1 MPARAGVPILVAL
14 LLGVG
19 ERTATASDFPDGYD
33 EWAYF
38 VAGPRVPRATGAD
51 VGSDREEGGT
61 SSVREELV
69 DTGRG
74 YNAYVLAYEITD
86 RYAYASVRH
95 EARIRAVGLH
105 PLDHGKF
112 LSLFVRGA
120 PGTSLEITARE
131 SRERASRWRLRLP
144 ADASLGTWTN
154 LKLPVAELGPVPGRE
169 PARALDALVFAVVRR
184 DEDPLPL
191 KGRLELALLS
201 FTDDPTPMT
210 ALPSLSPSSLPR
222 LRDYR
227 DLTGPLA
234 PTPVATEPPPPTA
247 TTRYEAGGT
256 SRLALLLTDAA
267 SDWLGLAHGLK
278 AMGVPFRVVHRAA
291 DAAAHRAVLAYPS
304 LRHLSP
310 ADEGVLAAHVTSG
323 GTLVAVVDGP
333 LGPRLEGV
341 LGTRVDGI
349 SAAHDRLVLLR
360 VPGGRA
366 DAPAE
371 ERAIPLFDTARGT
384 PLLEVHA
391 LTEGPG
397 VEVVARYRDDGRT
410 AATKRVDA
418 ASGGKAYA
426 WGADLG
432 RLLSIAQNDGA
443 AGAAFHFVNHYQP
456 AGDLFLRFLAVVWRE
471 ASPGTA
477 VRLRTAPLGRAVPM
491 LLTHDVDESAAVQR
505 AADFADSEQRLG
517 VRATY
522 FLLPKYSLP
531 EFDDDDYIFHT
542 IGGRPTADWWRDL
555 ARQGHELAS
564 HSTTHASDFDQP
576 GAWPMGTGV
585 ETFETYDP
593 RFTCEGPYPET
604 ECARVSKVRRCRTA
618 AFPCGLRK
626 TVGGSLLGELR
637 VSRLLVERVSSAP
650 VRSFRSGFL
659 LWPKHLNEAL
669 AATGYAY
676 SSVGT
681 CNAHLTHLPY
691 QSNHGQGRSEL
702 DVFEFCVASDD
713 QDQPLSAVDAPGTR
727 LRQALDLVDRLSE
740 YGGIFVQLIHPAD
753 TWSDWR
759 TNLAFQEAL
768 VQRVQAVPN
777 LAHFATLSDFGAFW
791 RARDAV
797 EVDVRPGRSPGTHR
811 LRLVAPRPIAGLS
824 LDVPAGW
831 RRVLRRSLPIRSEL
845 DPKRSVLVIR
855 ESWTGVLEID
865 VSE

>member
-1 MPARAGVPILVAL
+1 VRAVVVASLALALVLAAGARADPAP
-14 LLGVG
+14 
-19 ERTATASDFPDGYD
+19 AFPDGHD

-38 VAGPRVPRATGAD
+38 PVGRHVPRATGAD
-51 VGSDREEGGT
+51 IGSDQEEGGT

-74 YNAYVLAYEITD
+74 YAAYVLSYDIPD
-86 RYAYASVRH
+86 RYVYASVRH

-105 PLDHGKF
+105 PLDDRKF

-144 ADASLGTWTN
+144 ADASLETWTN
-154 LKLPVAELGPVPGRE
+154 LKLPVAELGPVPERE
-169 PARALDALVFAVVRR
+169 RARALDALVFAVVRR
-184 DEDPLPL
+184 AEDPSRLT
-191 KGRLELALLS
+191 GRLELALLS
-201 FTDDPTPMT
+201 FTDDPAPMT
-210 ALPSLSPSSLPR
+210 ALPVLSPASLPR

-227 DLTGPLA
+227 DLTGPSAPSPLA
-234 PTPVATEPPPPTA
+234 TAPPPPTA
-247 TTRYEAGGT
+247 TTRYEAGGP
-256 SRLALLLTDAA
+256 SRLALLLTDEA

-278 AMGVPFRVVHRAA
+278 AMGVPFRIVRSAA
-291 DAAAHRAVLAYPS
+291 DAVAHRAVLAYPS

-310 ADEGVLAAHVTSG
+310 ADGEALAAHVANG

-333 LGPRLEGV
+333 LGPPLEGV
-341 LGTRVDGI
+341 LGTRVDG
-349 SAAHDRLVLLR
+349 ARTAHDRLVLSR

-366 DAPAE
+366 DATGE
-371 ERAIPLFDTARGT
+371 ERAIPLFDTAREM

-391 LTEGPG
+391 LTAGPD
-397 VEVVARYRDDGRT
+397 VEVVARYQDDGRP
-410 AATKRVDA
+410 AATRRADA
-418 ASGGKAYA
+418 VSGGKAYA

-432 RLLSIAQNDGA
+432 RLLLLAQNDGA
-443 AGAAFHFVNHYQP
+443 AGAALHFVNHYQP
-456 AGDLFLRFLAVVWRE
+456 AGDLFLRFLAEVWRD
-471 ASPGTA
+471 AAPGTA
-477 VRLRTAPLGRAVPM
+477 VRLRTAPLGRAVPV
-491 LLTHDVDESAAVQR
+491 LLTHDVDESAAVRR
-505 AADFADSEQRLG
+505 AADFADSEQRRG
-517 VRATY
+517 VPATY

-564 HSTTHASDFDQP
+564 HSTTHASDFDQED
-576 GAWPMGTGV
+576 AWPLGTGL
-585 ETFETYDP
+585 EAFETYDP
-593 RFTCEGPYPET
+593 RFTCAGPYPET

-618 AFPCGLRK
+618 AFTCGLRK

-637 VSRLLVERVSSAP
+637 VSKHLVEQVSSAP

-669 AATGYAY
+669 AATDYGYA
-676 SSVGT
+676 SVGT

-691 QSNHGQGRSEL
+691 QLNHGQGRSEL

-727 LRQALDLVDRLSE
+727 LRQALDLVDRLAE
-740 YGGIFVQLIHPAD
+740 YGGLFVQLIHPAD

-768 VQRVQAVPN
+768 VERVQAVPD

-791 RARDAV
+791 RARDGV
-797 EVDVRPGRSPGTHR
+797 EVDVRPGRSPGTQR
-811 LRLVAPRPIAGLS
+811 LRLAASRPIAGLS
-824 LDVPAGW
+824 LDVPPRW
-831 RRVLRRSLPIRSEL
+831 RRVLRRSQPVHAEL
-845 DPKRSVLVIR
+845 DPQRSVLVIR
-855 ESWTGVLEID
+855 EPWTGVLEID